1 MSLSSPRADNLAF
14 MRDILVLI
22 YNGEIK
28 DQLSF
33 DTYLRVNK
41 EWKKS
46 RRYHYLSVLRDLHFI
61 KKENGNIELEE
72 VGRKAVQVGVESF
85 GGMDGVSSQLSD
97 EEKTFMRDHLL
108 GFPPFVEFLSLF
120 VGEKEAQPMNYTTFY
135 EEGRAIGLEFCKD
148 EENKEVT
155 GPNGHQMLLS
165 GWRVIRPDG
174 TIRPLSKTEKH
185 ATMWTLKYWAK
196 TLGLID
202 ELWIPKFREYPN
214 RFQKAMFPIKAKEE
228 EISLEIFQGQ
238 LDSLIKGRNYISSYI
253 PIPILIHDFC
263 TTYFVKVKTFL
274 KLLCFLHFRLPGEYY
289 LDKVS
294 RAYID
299 ERFHWI
305 GKRQIPGEKNRFQRN
320 YTNYP
325 RIDDFYSS
333 HLVIRNNQ

>member
-14 MRDILVLI
+14 MRDMLVLI
-22 YNGEIK
+22 YKGEIK
-28 DQLSF
+28 NQLGF
-33 DTYLRVNK
+33 DTYLSLNK
-41 EWKKS
+41 KWKKS
-46 RRYHYLSVLRDLHFI
+46 RRYHYLSGLRDLHFI

-72 VGRKAVQVGVESF
+72 AGRRAVQVGVQSF
-85 GGMDGVSSQLSD
+85 GAMDAASSQLSN
-97 EEKTFMRDHLL
+97 EEKTVMKDHLL
-108 GFPPFVEFLSLF
+108 GYPPFAEFLSLF
-120 VGEKEAQPMNYTTFY
+120 VGESEDSITDYSTFY
-135 EEGRAIGLEFCKD
+135 NKAGAIGLELCKE
-148 EENKEVT
+148 EENRKVT
-155 GPNGHQMLLS
+155 GPNGRKILLS

-196 TLGLID
+196 TLDLID

-238 LDSLIKGRNYISSYI
+238 LDTLIRGHNYISNYI
-253 PIPILIHDFC
+253 PIPVLLHDFC

-305 GKRQIPGEKNRFQRN
+305 GKRKIPGERRFQRN

-333 HLVIRNNQ
+333 HLIVRRNRR

>member
-28 DQLSF
+28 DQPSF
-33 DTYLRVNK
+33 DTYLSMNK

-46 RRYHYLSVLRDLHFI
+46 RRYHYLSGLRDLHFI
-61 KKENGNIELEE
+61 KKENGKIELEE
-72 VGRKAVQVGVESF
+72 AGRNAVQVGVQNF
-85 GGMDGVSSQLSD
+85 GAMDGLSSQLSD
-97 EEKTFMRDHLL
+97 EEKTVMKHHLL
-108 GFPPFVEFLSLF
+108 GYPPFEEFLSLF
-120 VGEKEAQPMNYTTFY
+120 IGESKGLITDYSTFY
-135 EEGRAIGLEFCKD
+135 NKAGTIGLEFYKE
-148 EENKEVT
+148 EENKKVAGSNKRELV
-155 GPNGHQMLLS
+155 LS
-165 GWRVIRPDG
+165 GWRVIRPDD
-174 TIRPLSKTEKH
+174 TIRSLSKTEKH

-196 TLGLID
+196 SLELID

-214 RFQKAMFPIKAKEE
+214 RFQKAMFPIKAMEE
-228 EISLEIFQGQ
+228 DISLEMFQGQ
-238 LDSLIKGRNYISSYI
+238 LDTLIRGRNYISHYI
-253 PIPILIHDFC
+253 PIPIVLYDFC
-263 TTYFVKVKTFL
+263 TTYFVKVKMFL

-299 ERFHWI
+299 ERLHSI
-305 GKRQIPGEKNRFQRN
+305 GKRKNPEGGYQRN

-333 HLVIRNNQ
+333 HLVVRNNRR